1 MIHFDPSKILIPV
14 DFSETSLLAIKHGA
28 FTAQLTQGSVYLLHV
43 INIQYV
49 NLLNKK
55 IRYVSIQI
63 YS

>member
-43 INIQYV
+43 INIQYFSSH
-49 NLLNKK
+49 L
-55 IRYVSIQI
+55 
-63 YS
+63 